1 MHSLTRRIDG
11 VKTAHIRERLA
22 DISLAELPSVAEAS
36 AAVRARSEQEPAS
49 PRNTDAPEPI
59 GAEPVTAE
67 RLHSLPAVRSL
78 EYVPATYPAAQS
90 AEQYA
95 DLSEALMRS
104 SGAELPHSRHTW
116 QDWAAHAWETLRDR
130 AAGMSEKVKE
140 SASSFWQDLI
150 KDHHVLPPEITH
162 DEPEMER

>member
-1 MHSLTRRIDG
+1 VHSLTRRIEG

-22 DISLAELPSVAEAS
+22 DISLAELPTVAEAS
-36 AAVRARSEQEPAS
+36 AAVRARSAQEPAS

-67 RLHSLPAVRSL
+67 RLHSLSLPAVRSL
-78 EYVPATYPAAQS
+78 EYVPATYPAVQTAQ
-90 AEQYA
+90 QHA

-104 SGAELPHSRHTW
+104 NQAELPHSRHTW

-130 AAGMSEKVKE
+130 ATDITEK
-140 SASSFWQDLI
+140 ARSFWQDLV
-150 KDHHVLPPEITH
+150 KPEHLPPEITH